1 MLEKMILFPKL
12 GCINMD
18 FAAESRWQSS
28 LLFSHD
34 EQAKWRLVQMESES
48 VTAAR
53 GHLAE
58 VNGFTACCSA
68 DAFILKIL
76 F

>member
-1 MLEKMILFPKL
+1 
-12 GCINMD
+12 MD

-34 EQAKWRLVQMESES
+34 EQAKWKIVQMESES
-48 VTAAR
+48 LTAAL

-58 VNGFTACCSA
+58 VNGFTACCLA